1 MHWTGGSRHRTSGA
15 ACNHKRRKLP
25 PMATGLT
32 PFKRKA
38 QLGFT
43 LLELL
48 VVVAI
53 AGVLATVAYP
63 AFQDSIRKG
72 RRSDATAGL
81 TVVQQAQE
89 RWRAN
94 KPAYASDA
102 QLSLGVNANPP
113 GLGLASLT
121 SGGYY
126 NIAVSEDLAAGYTA
140 TATAV
145 AGKSQAS
152 DGNCAQLR
160 VRVVGGNIIYGSAS
174 IGSSDFD
181 ESSGNRCWAK

>member
-1 MHWTGGSRHRTSGA
+1 
-15 ACNHKRRKLP
+15 
-25 PMATGLT
+25 MAMKPA

-43 LLELL
+43 LIELL
-48 VVVAI
+48 VVVVI

-63 AFQDSIRKG
+63 AYQDSIRKG
-72 RRSDATAGL
+72 RRSDAIAGL
-81 TVVQQAQE
+81 SVVQQAQE

-94 KPAYASDA
+94 KPTYASDA
-102 QLSLGVNANPP
+102 QLSLGVSASPP
-113 GLGLASLT
+113 GLGIPSPT

-126 NIAVSEDLAAGYTA
+126 RIAISGDSAAAYTA

-160 VRVVGGNIIYGSAS
+160 VRVAGGNIIYGSAS
-174 IGSSDFD
+174 VGSSDFD